1 MPVLE
6 TQAVS
11 RSNGRTPLLFTGYS
25 RAFLGHPDADQYVQT
40 FDRRLSGNQITHT
53 LELPAP
59 SGVIDVPEPDNG
71 VQDALIRS
79 FDIAVAALAII
90 VLLPLM
96 LLITFMVK
104 VASPGPAI
112 FCQQRVGRDGVFFPC
127 LKFRSMVVDAQAQL
141 DRLLAESPEA
151 REEWSRDQKLRRDP
165 RVTRI
170 GDFLRR
176 TSLDELPQL
185 FNILAGQMSIVGP
198 RPIVEGEIARYGSRF
213 DDYCSVRPGLT
224 GLWQISGRN
233 DVSYGMRVRLDSLY
247 AQRQSLGLNIAI
259 CFKTVPAIL
268 TSRGCY

>member
-6 TQAVS
+6 NQAAS
-11 RSNGRTPLLFTGYS
+11 RSSDRAPLLFAGHS
-25 RAFLGHPDADQYVQT
+25 CSLLEHPDVGQYVQSL
-40 FDRRLSGNQITHT
+40 DRRPAGHRTAYT
-53 LELPAP
+53 LALPTPSAMGEAP
-59 SGVIDVPEPDNG
+59 QRRDGMHDT
-71 VQDALIRS
+71 LIRG
-79 FDIAVAALAII
+79 FDIAVAILAIA

-96 LLITFMVK
+96 LLIACMVK
-104 VASPGPAI
+104 FASPGPAI
-112 FCQQRVGRDGVFFPC
+112 FRQQRVGRDGMLFPC

-141 DRLLAESPEA
+141 DRLLAESDDA
-151 REEWSRDQKLRRDP
+151 RQEWARDQKLRNDP

-185 FNILAGQMSIVGP
+185 FNIVAGQMSIVGP

-213 DDYCSVRPGLT
+213 EAYCSVRPGLT

-233 DVSYGMRVRLDSLY
+233 DVSYDMRVRLDSLY
-247 AQRQSLGLNIAI
+247 AQRQSLALNVVI

>member
-6 TQAVS
+6 PQILS
-11 RSNGRTPLLFTGYS
+11 RSNDRTHLFFAGHS
-25 RAFLGHPDADQYVQT
+25 RSALEHPDVGHYVQS
-40 FDRRLSGNQITHT
+40 FDRRLSGNVITHT
-53 LELPAP
+53 LALPAP
-59 SGVIDVPEPDNG
+59 SAVIDTPEPQSG
-71 VQDALIRS
+71 LQDALIRG
-79 FDIAVAALAII
+79 FDIAVAGLAIV

-96 LLITFMVK
+96 ILIACMVK
-104 VASPGPAI
+104 IASPGPAI
-112 FCQQRVGRDGVFFPC
+112 FRQQRVGRDGVLFPC

-141 DRLLAESPEA
+141 DRLLAESADA
-151 REEWSRDQKLRRDP
+151 REEWDRDQKLRHDP

-185 FNILAGQMSIVGP
+185 FNIIAGQMSVVGP
-198 RPIVEGEIARYGSRF
+198 RPIVESEIARYGSRF

-247 AQRQSLGLNIAI
+247 AQRQSLGLNVVI
-259 CFKTVPAIL
+259 CFRTVPAIL

>member
-6 TQAVS
+6 PQTLS
-11 RSNGRTPLLFTGYS
+11 RTNDRTLFFAGHSCTLLE
-25 RAFLGHPDADQYVQT
+25 HPDVDQYVQT
-40 FDRRLSGNQITHT
+40 FDRRPSSNLNAHT
-53 LELPAP
+53 LALPTPAP
-59 SGVIDVPEPDNG
+59 VNDTSEPRS
-71 VQDALIRS
+71 VMQDALIRG
-79 FDIAVAALAII
+79 FDIAIAGLAIV

-96 LLITFMVK
+96 ILITCMVK
-104 VASPGPAI
+104 LASPGPAI
-112 FCQQRVGRDGVFFPC
+112 FRQQRVGRDGALFPC

-141 DRLLAESPEA
+141 DRLLAESDDA

-170 GDFLRR
+170 GEFLRR

-185 FNILAGQMSIVGP
+185 FNIIAGQMSIVGP
-198 RPIVEGEIARYGSRF
+198 RPIVESEIARYGSRF

-247 AQRQSLGLNIAI
+247 AQRQSLGLNVAI
-259 CFKTVPAIL
+259 CLKTVPAIL